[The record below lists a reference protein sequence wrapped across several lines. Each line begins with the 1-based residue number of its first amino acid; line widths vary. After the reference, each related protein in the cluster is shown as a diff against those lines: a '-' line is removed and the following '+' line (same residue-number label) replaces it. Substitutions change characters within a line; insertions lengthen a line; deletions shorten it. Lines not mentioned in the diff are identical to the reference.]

1 MDVFD
6 AEDLFGN
13 IVGNPDDIIENPN
26 ETKDYKITIYYK
38 KTPQK
43 VIAGSFDKN
52 GLPDAFEEFADAVFD
67 FIRFYGWGEI
77 LDPSVYGKVKRRT
90 TDYIYCSV
98 VFEEGQKSYY
108 YLTEDG
114 SIKIGDFV
122 LVPAGKDNR
131 EVVVEVVNIEYFSE
145 DNVPL
150 PIEKTKRI
158 IRKCMD
164 EDFDPPVE

>member
-26 ETKDYKITIYYK
+26 ETKDYKITINYK

-108 YLTEDG
+108 YLTEDD

>member
-26 ETKDYKITIYYK
+26 ETKDYKITIDYK

-90 TDYIYCSV
+90 TDI
-98 VFEEGQKSYY
+98 
-108 YLTEDG
+108 
-114 SIKIGDFV
+114 SIAVWSLK
-122 LVPAGKDNR
+122 KDRN
-131 EVVVEVVNIEYFSE
+131 
-145 DNVPL
+145 
-150 PIEKTKRI
+150 PII
-158 IRKCMD
+158 I
-164 EDFDPPVE
+164 

>member
-26 ETKDYKITIYYK
+26 ETKDYKITIDYK

-108 YLTEDG
+108 YLTEDD

>member
-1 MDVFD
+1 M
-6 AEDLFGN
+6 
-13 IVGNPDDIIENPN
+13 
-26 ETKDYKITIYYK
+26 
-38 KTPQK
+38 
-43 VIAGSFDKN
+43 
-52 GLPDAFEEFADAVFD
+52 
-67 FIRFYGWGEI
+67 
-77 LDPSVYGKVKRRT
+77 YGKVKRRT

-108 YLTEDG
+108 YLTEDD

-122 LVPAGKDNR
+122 IVPTGKDNR

-164 EDFDPPVE
+164 EDFDSPVE

>member
-1 MDVFD
+1 MK
-6 AEDLFGN
+6 
-13 IVGNPDDIIENPN
+13 PRII
-26 ETKDYKITIYYK
+26 KIRLTIK
-38 KTPQK
+38 RPHKRSSQ
-43 VIAGSFDKN
+43 GSFDKN

-98 VFEEGQKSYY
+98 AFEEGQKSYY
-108 YLTEDG
+108 YLTEDD

-164 EDFDPPVE
+164 EDFDTPVE

>member
-26 ETKDYKITIYYK
+26 ETKDYKITIDYK

-52 GLPDAFEEFADAVFD
+52 GLPDAFEEFADEVFD

-108 YLTEDG
+108 YLTEDD

-122 LVPAGKDNR
+122 IVPTGKDNR

-164 EDFDPPVE
+164 EDFDSSVE

>member
-1 MDVFD
+1 MK
-6 AEDLFGN
+6 
-13 IVGNPDDIIENPN
+13 PRII
-26 ETKDYKITIYYK
+26 KIRLTIK
-38 KTPQK
+38 RPHKRSSQ
-43 VIAGSFDKN
+43 GSFDKN
-52 GLPDAFEEFADAVFD
+52 GQPDAFEEFADAVFD
-67 FIRFYGWGEI
+67 FIRFYGRREI
-77 LDPSVYGKVKRRT
+77 LDASVYGKVKRRT

-108 YLTEDG
+108 YLTEDD

>member
-26 ETKDYKITIYYK
+26 ETKDYKITIDYK

-52 GLPDAFEEFADAVFD
+52 GLPDNFEEFADAVFD

-108 YLTEDG
+108 YLTEDD

>member
-1 MDVFD
+1 MK
-6 AEDLFGN
+6 
-13 IVGNPDDIIENPN
+13 PRII
-26 ETKDYKITIYYK
+26 KIRLTIK
-38 KTPQK
+38 RPHKRSSQ
-43 VIAGSFDKN
+43 GSFDKN

-98 VFEEGQKSYY
+98 AFEEGQKSYY
-108 YLTEDG
+108 YLTEDD

-122 LVPAGKDNR
+122 LVPDGKDNR

>member
-1 MDVFD
+1 MK
-6 AEDLFGN
+6 
-13 IVGNPDDIIENPN
+13 PRII
-26 ETKDYKITIYYK
+26 KIRLTIK
-38 KTPQK
+38 RPHKRSSQ
-43 VIAGSFDKN
+43 GSFDKN

-90 TDYIYCSV
+90 TDYIYCSLA
-98 VFEEGQKSYY
+98 FEEGQKSYY
-108 YLTEDG
+108 YLTEDD

>member
-1 MDVFD
+1 MK
-6 AEDLFGN
+6 
-13 IVGNPDDIIENPN
+13 PRII
-26 ETKDYKITIYYK
+26 KIRLTIK
-38 KTPQK
+38 RPHKRSSQ
-43 VIAGSFDKN
+43 GSFDKN

-90 TDYIYCSV
+90 TDYIYCSAA
-98 VFEEGQKSYY
+98 FEEGQKSYY
-108 YLTEDG
+108 YLTEDV

>member
-13 IVGNPDDIIENPN
+13 IVGNPDDMIENPN
-26 ETKDYKITIYYK
+26 ETKDYKITIDYK

-108 YLTEDG
+108 YLTEDD

>member
-1 MDVFD
+1 M
-6 AEDLFGN
+6 
-13 IVGNPDDIIENPN
+13 
-26 ETKDYKITIYYK
+26 
-38 KTPQK
+38 
-43 VIAGSFDKN
+43 
-52 GLPDAFEEFADAVFD
+52 
-67 FIRFYGWGEI
+67 
-77 LDPSVYGKVKRRT
+77 YGKVKRRT

-108 YLTEDG
+108 YLTEDD

-158 IRKCMD
+158 ICKCMD

>member
-1 MDVFD
+1 M
-6 AEDLFGN
+6 
-13 IVGNPDDIIENPN
+13 
-26 ETKDYKITIYYK
+26 TIK
-38 KTPQK
+38 RPHKRSSQ
-43 VIAGSFDKN
+43 GSFDKN

-98 VFEEGQKSYY
+98 AFEEGQKSYY
-108 YLTEDG
+108 YLTEDD

>member
-26 ETKDYKITIYYK
+26 ETKDYKITIDYK

-52 GLPDAFEEFADAVFD
+52 GLPDDFEEFADAVFD

-108 YLTEDG
+108 YLTEDD

>member
-1 MDVFD
+1 MK
-6 AEDLFGN
+6 
-13 IVGNPDDIIENPN
+13 PRII
-26 ETKDYKITIYYK
+26 KIRLTIK
-38 KTPQK
+38 RPHKRSSQ
-43 VIAGSFDKN
+43 GSFDKN

-98 VFEEGQKSYY
+98 AFEEGQKSYY
-108 YLTEDG
+108 YLTEDD

-122 LVPAGKDNR
+122 LVPARKDNR

>member
-1 MDVFD
+1 LDVFD

-26 ETKDYKITIYYK
+26 ETKDYKITIDYK

-108 YLTEDG
+108 YLTEDD

>member
-1 MDVFD
+1 MK
-6 AEDLFGN
+6 
-13 IVGNPDDIIENPN
+13 PRII
-26 ETKDYKITIYYK
+26 KIRLTIK
-38 KTPQK
+38 RPHKRSSQ
-43 VIAGSFDKN
+43 GSVDKN

-108 YLTEDG
+108 YLTEDD

>member
-26 ETKDYKITIYYK
+26 ETKDYKITIDYK

-108 YLTEDG
+108 YLTEDD

-122 LVPAGKDNR
+122 LVPAGKDNH